1 MLLHVR
7 DARKRVPPSLMLI
20 ERRAGFFISI
30 AGKAAEPP
38 ALQAV
43 LWDNTIDE
51 GRSSLARQ

>member
-7 DARKRVPPSLMLI
+7 ERAEAGPSELDVD
-20 ERRAGFFISI
+20 RAASRIFISI